1 MKMNRKKIFSA
12 LAAVTVV
19 LCSACSEW
27 TEPEARDLTQR
38 LPESYYANLRAYKAS
53 DHSIAFGWFGGW
65 NPDAATTAS
74 SLMGIPDSVDLVAN
88 WSSFYLTESQRA
100 EVRAVKEKKGT
111 DVVVTILLMNIGRT
125 ITPDEVT
132 AGVADNNEIT
142 RLQRHYWGWSDE
154 ATAAEIEAAIRRYAS
169 AIVDGVL
176 ENGYTGLDLDFEPS
190 YSDHKGNI
198 VNNLTAQGDIYA
210 GTTPAER
217 VNWFVDECSK
227 RLGPKSGSGK
237 LLLVDGE
244 VHNMPVETIDCF
256 DYFVLQTYTLTR
268 QSSLDESRLARLIT
282 AFGEVLDE
290 KTITNRTIVTE
301 NFEPESLWKTGGF
314 AKCELPDGTTTNS
327 LQAMAEWQPANGYR
341 KGGFGAYQMQNDF
354 KNNCYKYYRAA
365 IQAMNRLADNH

>member
-1 MKMNRKKIFSA
+1 MTAMA
-12 LAAVTVV
+12 VV
-19 LCSACSEW
+19 LFCACSEW
-27 TEPEARDLTQR
+27 TEPEARDLKQS
-38 LPESYYANLRAYKAS
+38 LPDSYYADLKAYKAS
-53 DHSIAFGWFGGW
+53 DHSITFGWFGGW
-65 NPDAATTAS
+65 DPNAATTAS

-88 WSSFYLTESQRA
+88 WSSFYLTEAQKA

-125 ITPDEVT
+125 ITPEEVT
-132 AGVADNNEIT
+132 AGVTDNNEII
-142 RLQRHYWGWSDE
+142 RLQRRYWGWSDD
-154 ATAAEIEAAIRRYAS
+154 ATASEIETAIRRYAS
-169 AIVDGVL
+169 AVVDAVL
-176 ENGYTGLDLDFEPS
+176 ENGYAGLDLDYEPS

-198 VNNLTAQGDIYA
+198 VNNLTSQGDIYA

-227 RLGPKSGSGK
+227 RLGPRSGSGK
-237 LLLVDGE
+237 LLIVDGE
-244 VHNMPVETIDCF
+244 VQIMPVETIDCF
-256 DYFVLQTYTLTR
+256 DYFILQTYTLTR
-268 QSSLDESRLARLIT
+268 QASLDESRLARLIE

-301 NFEPESLWKTGGF
+301 NFEPENMWKNGGY
-314 AKCELPDGTTTNS
+314 AQCALPDGSTTNS

-365 IQAMNRLADNH
+365 IQAMNRLADNN